1 LTGVESDP
9 READRAAR
17 LAAQREFS
25 RPLVLEA
32 GAGTGKTTTLVAR
45 VLSWC
50 LGPGWEG
57 ARERLVRPG
66 RPGRLPAAQTDPG
79 PTVEHIAAEVLRKVV
94 AITFTEAAAA
104 EMADRVAED
113 LARVAGGFGEVPGWL
128 DPGLLPGEAERVVRA
143 RALVGTL
150 DHLAVRT
157 IHAFCRGLLATYPL
171 EAGRHPTLTVDADG
185 RLLETIAREAV
196 ESRLREGYGDPGDPD
211 LLALAAR
218 GFGPPELLEAL
229 LTLATAGLP
238 ATVLAADPFAGPAIT
253 ALGGRL
259 AAAAAGLQKVLLAH
273 PGGSRGRRG
282 NLTAIESGLGMLL
295 GRLEAPDA
303 NAASLFDLV
312 TLKAWVNE
320 LLPANLAEHI
330 RGWSKGKLSSQTEQE
345 RLGEG
350 VGDLAAQAAGL
361 CRLLSHVEKL
371 DPELLGA
378 ARRALGPLLGRIERE
393 LRSRGIETF
402 QSLLSGAAA
411 LLASHPEVRS
421 RVRRGIDQLLVDEF
435 QDTDREQCEI
445 LRLLSLDGAA
455 DERPGLFLVGDP
467 KQSIYGWRS
476 ADLRAYEG
484 FVDLVRKAGGLVLP
498 LVLNFRSVPAIL
510 DEVARVIQP
519 VMRYTRGLQPPFE
532 PLLPCEAKA
541 EKPGFHQEGPGGR
554 PRRPVEYWVSWKGEG
569 DPGEILART
578 RPAAAAELEAAA
590 LAADLQDLHA
600 AHGVRWKEIGILL
613 RSNTDLDTYLEALR
627 RARIP
632 FLVGRDKQYYRRREV
647 IEVAALVRAVL
658 DPGDHLAL
666 LTVLRSASVGVP
678 DAALLPLWSRDFPR
692 LATELLRP
700 IPERLATLSAVIR
713 EAAGAVPQDVP
724 GIAHLQGWEEN
735 LVAAMEALAYLRESW
750 ESDPADLFVERLRRL
765 FLIEATEAARYLGAY
780 RLANLDRFF
789 RQLSAALEEGSGD
802 VTAVLRVLR
811 RSVSESEEAEEGR
824 PREGGEDAVSV
835 LTIHGAKGLDF
846 EHVYLL
852 QLHKQSRLDRPDRT
866 EIGALPPATVSGS
879 PGERRTA
886 EYRVFGAATPGFDEV
901 EAERAAVEAAERVRT
916 LYVAMTRAKDRLVL
930 AGAWPPRETP
940 LDPAQARTHVDLLLS
955 RPGVPSLFGL
965 FQEAA
970 EHGTWAS
977 TDVTGALW
985 YLPDLHER
993 ETAPEGERE
1002 APDLPSPEEVRRA
1015 AALLATRGEEA
1026 EARMARPWSA
1036 AASEEAHHNLRA
1048 LQAEHRFAT
1057 GNEGEDGEMG
1067 EAPVAPGAIA
1077 DLADLADPAELR
1089 EAAMAAGGAVHRA
1102 LESWDLA
1109 AEPKEELARQR
1120 ALLPSYLAALLGD
1133 ARPDRA
1139 ERRAAA
1145 LLDRFAAGPLLPRLR
1160 AIGDEVLAREL
1171 PVLLPPGSGESSPV
1185 GYVAGAIDLLYKDA
1199 ATGTLVIADY
1209 KTDDVQG
1216 EDALAARAAAYA
1228 PQGAAYVRAVAEA
1241 LGLAEPP
1248 RFELW
1253 FLVAGR
1259 VLP

>member
-1 LTGVESDP
+1 LAPRPVDP

-45 VLSWC
+45 ILSWC
-50 LGPGWEG
+50 LGPGWER
-57 ARERLVRPG
+57 AREGLLRPG
-66 RPGRLPAAQTDPG
+66 RPARRSPLPSKPAE
-79 PTVEHIAAEVLRKVV
+79 PTVEHVAAEVLRKVV

-171 EAGRHPTLTVDADG
+171 EAGRHPSLTVDADG

-229 LTLATAGLP
+229 LTLAGAGLP
-238 ATVLAADPFAGPAIT
+238 AVVLATDPFAGPALA
-253 ALGGRL
+253 ALGRRL
-259 AAAAAGLQKVLLAH
+259 AAAAAGLQEILAGSS
-273 PGGSRGRRG
+273 GGASSGRARRG
-282 NLTAIESGLGMLL
+282 NLPAIESGLGLLL
-295 GRLEAPDA
+295 GRL
-303 NAASLFDLV
+303 NAADDDEDAALPDLAI
-312 TLKAWVNE
+312 LQAWVTE
-320 LLPANLAEHI
+320 LLPGNLAEHI
-330 RGWSKGKLSSQTEQE
+330 RGWSKGKLSSQAEQE
-345 RLGEG
+345 RLGG
-350 VGDLAAQAAGL
+350 VVGDLAGRAAGL
-361 CRLLSHVEKL
+361 CRLLSHLEKL

-378 ARRALGPLLGRIERE
+378 ARRALGPLLGRIEAE

-411 LLASHPEVRS
+411 LLARHPEVRS

-445 LRLLSLDGAA
+445 LRLLALDGAA

-476 ADLRAYEG
+476 ADLRAYDG
-484 FVDLVRKAGGLVLP
+484 FVDLVRRDGGLVLP
-498 LVLNFRSVPAIL
+498 LVENFRSVPAIL
-510 DEVARVIQP
+510 EEVARVIQP
-519 VMRYTRGLQPPFE
+519 VMRHTPGLQPPFE

-541 EKPGFHQEGPGGR
+541 EKPGFHEEGPGGR

-569 DPGEILART
+569 DPGEILSRT

-590 LAADLQDLHA
+590 LAADLLDLHT
-600 AHGVRWKEIGILL
+600 AHGVRFKEIGILL

-700 IPERLATLSAVIR
+700 APQRLAAISAVIR
-713 EAAGAVPQDVP
+713 EAAGAVPRGVP
-724 GIAHLQGWEEN
+724 GIAPLRGWEEN
-735 LVAAMEALAYLRESW
+735 VVAAMEALAYLRESW
-750 ESDPADLFVERLRRL
+750 ETDPADVFVERLRRL
-765 FLIEATEAARYLGAY
+765 FLVEATEAARYLGAY

-789 RQLSAALEEGSGD
+789 RQLLGALEEGSGD

-811 RSVSESEEAEEGR
+811 RSVAESEEAEEGR

-866 EIGALPPATVSGS
+866 EIGALPPATASGS
-879 PGERRTA
+879 REERRTA

-901 EAERAAVEAAERVRT
+901 EAERAAVEAAERIRT

-930 AGAWPPRETP
+930 AGTWPPRETP

-955 RPGVPSLFGL
+955 RPGVPHLASL

-970 EHGTWAS
+970 ERGTWSS
-977 TDVTGALW
+977 TDATGALW

-1002 APDLPSPEEVRRA
+1002 APELPSPEEVRRA
-1015 AALLATRGEEA
+1015 ATLLVTRGEEA

-1036 AASEEAHHNLRA
+1036 AASEEAHHRLRA
-1048 LQAEHRFAT
+1048 LQAEHRFES
-1057 GNEGEDGEMG
+1057 EGEDGEASAPTAAT
-1067 EAPVAPGAIA
+1067 EAA
-1077 DLADLADPAELR
+1077 DATADREDLR

-1109 AEPKEELARQR
+1109 AEPREELARQR

-1133 ARPDRA
+1133 AQPDRA

-1160 AIGDEVLAREL
+1160 AIGDEVIAREL
-1171 PVLLPPGSGESSPV
+1171 PVLLPPGPGESSPV
-1185 GYVAGAIDLLYKDA
+1185 GYVAGAIDLLYRDV
-1199 ATGTLVIADY
+1199 ATGALVIADF
-1209 KTDDVQG
+1209 KTDDVHEEG
-1216 EDALAARAAAYA
+1216 SLAARAAAYA

-1253 FLVAGR
+1253 FLAAGR
-1259 VLP
+1259 VMP